1 MNKATL
7 VEKMIEMGWVLTPN
21 TDYHYSRCWG
31 KSYADMEYVNL
42 NDFTYSKEY
51 TDPDEENFTID
62 CGNSIELAEWVLD

>member
-7 VEKMIEMGWVLTPN
+7 VEKMIEMGYALTPN

-31 KSYADMEYVNL
+31 KSYTDMEYVNL

-62 CGNSIELAEWVLD
+62 CVDSTELASWVFD